1 MTSAC
6 STFVVSGSILVT
18 NAASVVRSGSTA
30 IASGVVEI
38 DLSAVT
44 EADSSS
50 LAVVLQ
56 WMREAN
62 ERRQSLALVSV
73 PESMRSLAA
82 VYGVEQI
89 IPQ

>member
-50 LAVVLQ
+50 LALLEIVVCSRAKL
-56 WMREAN
+56 AKFN
-62 ERRQSLALVSV
+62 YERYS
-73 PESMRSLAA
+73 
-82 VYGVEQI
+82 GFH
-89 IPQ
+89 